1 MSFMALRDSVTR
13 LRSRWAARRLDAR
26 LSEEFAAI
34 SSAPHRTTSIEGCRP
49 AEARR
54 AARIAF
60 GGVTQTAE
68 ACRDVSPLAPLH
80 ALLQDVRYA
89 LRVYRK
95 TPVLTAATIL
105 TATLAIGANTTLF
118 TPAECARPARSPR
131 ARSRVARASGA
142 ASPAMDAKS
151 ARRT

>member
-1 MSFMALRDSVTR
+1 MMRFVALRAIVTR
-13 LRSRWAARRLDAR
+13 FGTRWTARRLDAR
-26 LSEEFAAI
+26 LSEEFQDHLERATQDYI
-34 SSAPHRTTSIEGCRP
+34 DRGMSP

-68 ACRDVSPLAPLH
+68 ACRDVSPLARVH

-118 TPAECARPARSPR
+118 SLLNALVLRDLSVRDPGSL
-131 ARSRVARASGA
+131 VHV
-142 ASPAMDAKS
+142 
-151 ARRT
+151 